1 MEKTLNISVLLDF
14 YGALLTGKQYTALDM
29 YYNMDYSLAEIS
41 ENLSVTRQ
49 CARDFIKKGEA
60 RLLRFEETLG
70 LNQRLQR
77 ITEEADIIRDE
88 VQNLT
93 QKSAKE
99 LKETENVIEKSLDAI
114 STLI

>member
-1 MEKTLNISVLLDF
+1 MEKTLDISVLLDF
-14 YGALLTGKQYTALDM
+14 YGALLTDKQYTALDM

-60 RLLRFEETLG
+60 RLLHFEETLG
-70 LNQRLQR
+70 LNQRLWK
-77 ITEEADIIRDE
+77 ITKEADTIRAQVGDLADKPKNELEKTEKAII
-88 VQNLT
+88 
-93 QKSAKE
+93 
-99 LKETENVIEKSLDAI
+99 KSLDVI